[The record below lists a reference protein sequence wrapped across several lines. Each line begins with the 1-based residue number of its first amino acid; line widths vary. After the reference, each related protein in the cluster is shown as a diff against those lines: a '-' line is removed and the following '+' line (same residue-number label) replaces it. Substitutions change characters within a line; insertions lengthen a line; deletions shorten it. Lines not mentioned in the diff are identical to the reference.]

1 MDTLSCFYI
10 LGIVNSAAVNVGAHV
25 SFHIHVFVFF
35 AMYPGGEL
43 LDHVV
48 VLFLVILGISILF
61 SIVSEPI
68 YIPKGT
74 KVPFSPHP
82 LQHLLFVGFLMI
94 VILTGMRWY
103 IMGLICTSLIISDV
117 EHLFMCFSAICTSS
131 LEKCLFRSSAHFFD
145 WVVWFFDIELYELF
159 LYFWILTPCQE
170 YHLQRFSPIL

>member
-94 VILTGMRWY
+94 VILTGMR
-103 IMGLICTSLIISDV
+103 
-117 EHLFMCFSAICTSS
+117 
-131 LEKCLFRSSAHFFD
+131 
-145 WVVWFFDIELYELF
+145 
-159 LYFWILTPCQE
+159 
-170 YHLQRFSPIL
+170 